1 MGAGG
6 TDRGAAVETGRAGSW
21 EWGTERPWGG
31 TEELWHDDVGGQG
44 ACDPM
49 GAGVLVRES
58 LRNRREKGRKPVYT
72 QRAYSRGAHLAWCC
86 SFLEVFLLL
95 YFSFHLYNE

>member
-31 TEELWHDDVGGQG
+31 TEELWHDDVGGQS
-44 ACDPM
+44 DR
-49 GAGVLVRES
+49 VLVIRWE
-58 LRNRREKGRKPVYT
+58 LGC
-72 QRAYSRGAHLAWCC
+72 W
-86 SFLEVFLLL
+86 
-95 YFSFHLYNE
+95 